1 MSQSMLDQ
9 TPRLPNRTRRSESI
23 PRRLVAEGKYHLL
36 PVYALLTTSDLAREG
51 IRNSGSFRFADH
63 IYRNEPSGR
72 YGVGRVLDSVLLK
85 LRGARSMRS
94 RFFHSRREVLR
105 AIREIGLAD
114 GMNLRFGLAALGSGT
129 VSHEAEVRLEQAS
142 TELKQG
148 ADGLAAATLGA
159 LLAES
164 GDSHPGIWDAEVRA
178 DRITVLSV
186 PCGIAR
192 DLLEVAETLEL
203 AEPGLWE
210 RVGFVGIDLD
220 PEALELSRDL
230 VGGQLGFEFRC
241 ADALEPGSIPAG
253 VDVIVSLG
261 FGEFLSDDVLL
272 GFYRRCH
279 ASLNYG
285 GRFITS
291 AMSRDRLSDYLA
303 RELAELHTHYRSR
316 EHLIELLE
324 SAGFARVRT
333 TQDKVGLQTLAVA
346 ERVA

>member
-1 MSQSMLDQ
+1 MSQSMLEPTLQ
-9 TPRLPNRTRRSESI
+9 LPNRTRRSESI

-94 RFFHSRREVLR
+94 RFFHSRREVIR
-105 AIREIGLAD
+105 AVREIGLSD
-114 GMNLRFGLAALGSGT
+114 GITMRYGQPTG
-129 VSHEAEVRLEQAS
+129 SHEAKAGLRQAT

-148 ADGLAAATLGA
+148 ADSVAAATLGA
-159 LLAES
+159 LLVES
-164 GDSHPGIWDAEVRA
+164 GDLHTGIWDAEVRA
-178 DRITVLSV
+178 DQITVVSV

-203 AEPGLWE
+203 AEPALWE

-220 PEALELSRDL
+220 PEALELSREL
-230 VGGQLGFEFRC
+230 AGGQLGFEFRC

-272 GFYRRCH
+272 GFYRRCR
-279 ASLNYG
+279 AALNDG

-333 TQDKVGLQTLAVA
+333 TRDKVGLQTLAVA

>member
-1 MSQSMLDQ
+1 MLDQ
-9 TPRLPNRTRRSESI
+9 TLQLPNRTRRSESI

-72 YGVGRVLDSVLLK
+72 FGVGRVLDSVLLK

-105 AIREIGLAD
+105 SIREIGLSD
-114 GMNLRFGLAALGSGT
+114 GMNLRFGQATAA
-129 VSHEAEVRLEQAS
+129 HEGMARLRQAS

-148 ADGLAAATLGA
+148 ADSLAAATLGA

-164 GDSHPGIWDAEVRA
+164 GDSHPGIWDAENSA
-178 DRITVLSV
+178 DQITVVSV

-203 AEPGLWE
+203 AEPSLWE

-220 PEALELSRDL
+220 PEALELSREL
-230 VGGQLGFEFRC
+230 AGGQLGFEFRC
-241 ADALEPGSIPAG
+241 ADALEPGSIPVG

-272 GFYRRCH
+272 GFYRRCR
-279 ASLNYG
+279 ASLNDG
-285 GRFITS
+285 GQFITS

-316 EHLIELLE
+316 EQLIELLE
-324 SAGFARVRT
+324 SAGFGRVRT
-333 TQDKVGLQTLAVA
+333 TRDKVGLQTLAVA

>member
-1 MSQSMLDQ
+1 MLDPTLQ
-9 TPRLPNRTRRSESI
+9 LPNRTRRSESI

-114 GMNLRFGLAALGSGT
+114 GMNLRFGLATAA
-129 VSHEAEVRLEQAS
+129 HEGMARLRQAS

-148 ADGLAAATLGA
+148 ADSLAAATLGA

-164 GDSHPGIWDAEVRA
+164 GDSHPGIWDAENSV
-178 DRITVLSV
+178 DQITVVSV

-203 AEPGLWE
+203 SEPELWE

-241 ADALEPGSIPAG
+241 SDALEPGSIPAC

-261 FGEFLSDDVLL
+261 FGEFLADDVLL

-279 ASLNYG
+279 ASLNDG

-316 EHLIELLE
+316 EQLIDLLE

-333 TQDKVGLQTLAVA
+333 TQDRVGLQTLAVA
-346 ERVA
+346 ERIA

>member
-9 TPRLPNRTRRSESI
+9 TSQLPNRTRRSESI

-72 YGVGRVLDSVLLK
+72 FGVGRVLDSVLLK

-105 AIREIGLAD
+105 AIREIGLSD
-114 GMNLRFGLAALGSGT
+114 GMNLRFGLAALGKGT
-129 VSHEAEVRLEQAS
+129 VSHEANARFGQTS

-148 ADGLAAATLGA
+148 ADSFAAATLGA

-164 GDSHPGIWDAEVRA
+164 GDFHTGSWDAENSA
-178 DRITVLSV
+178 DQITVVSV

-203 AEPGLWE
+203 AEPALWG

-272 GFYRRCH
+272 GFYRRCR
-279 ASLNYG
+279 ASLNDG
-285 GRFITS
+285 GQFITS

-316 EHLIELLE
+316 EQLIELLE
-324 SAGFARVRT
+324 SAGFGRVRT
-333 TQDKVGLQTLAVA
+333 TRDKVGLQTLAVA